1 MIESDGPF
9 GTIAYFSPWGNVV
22 MYYSECGEYPGLY
35 IMGKATEGKDLIE
48 KLSGAIT
55 VTASDVD

>member
-9 GTIAYFSPWGNVV
+9 GTLAYFSPWGNVV

-35 IMGKATEGKDLIE
+35 IMGEAIEGEDLIE
-48 KLSGAIT
+48 KLSGTISVT
-55 VTASDVD
+55 VLDTD